1 MLHYLNFIKVF
12 SIYSDRVISY
22 SIVVDIKMGLS
33 ATQARL
39 LTITSRQSDCEFRS
53 MQLSQQNLTL
63 ARNLQILSDE
73 YENSLGHTKLVYDF
87 YGTSTGASQASYD
100 LFMTPSGLND
110 YWPITI
116 TNSKKAVVLDSKYA
130 NAARNAGIPL
140 EGLSCV
146 PSTLVRLKFAEGLLN
161 EKLIDKAIFSAIE
174 NSTYNQESG
183 LGSVSSLADSS
194 SEARMVSFYD
204 TLLNQICVNGWTENN
219 EVTDSEYLQDMI
231 QSNMMFVTYL
241 GNNNYY
247 NQYDYSTFSYIREIS
262 DEKAVT
268 EAETNY
274 NIEKE
279 KLDAKEN
286 ILDLKIKNL
295 STEMEALTTEYDTVK
310 NLISKNI
317 EKGFKRYSA

>member
-1 MLHYLNFIKVF
+1 
-12 SIYSDRVISY
+12 
-22 SIVVDIKMGLS
+22 MGLS

-53 MQLSQQNLTL
+53 MQLSQQKLTL
-63 ARNLQILSDE
+63 ARNLENLSNE

-87 YGTSTGASQASYD
+87 YGTSTGASQASYE

-130 NAARNAGIPL
+130 QAARNAGIPL

-146 PSTLVRLKFAEGLLN
+146 PSSLVRLKFAEGLLG
-161 EKLIDKAIFSAIE
+161 EGLIDKAVYSAI
-174 NSTYNQESG
+174 NNTKYSQESG
-183 LGSVSSLADSS
+183 LGSVSSLADKS

-219 EVTDSEYLQDMI
+219 EVTEPEYLQDMI
-231 QSNMMFVTYL
+231 QSGMMYVTYL
-241 GNNNYY
+241 GNDNYY
-247 NQYDYSTFSYIREIS
+247 NQYDYSTFSYLREIS
-262 DEKAVT
+262 DDKVVTKAQ
-268 EAETNY
+268 TNY
-274 NIEKE
+274 NVEKE
-279 KLDAKEN
+279 KLYIKEN

-295 STEMEALTTEYDTVK
+295 STELESLTTEYDSIK

-317 EKGFKRYSA
+317 EKGFKRYSV